1 MYDSVLDA
9 ALEAMFV
16 LAEIVGT
23 GLAIALGVAGEEA
36 SLSAFAAGETI
47 LGLWF
52 AYIGTLA
59 LFVGVYL
66 LGYRA
71 LFERVVRARA

>member
-52 AYIGTLA
+52 AYMGTLA

>member
-23 GLAIALGVAGEEA
+23 GLAIALGVADEEA
-36 SLSAFAAGETI
+36 SLSAFAAGEMI

>member
-47 LGLWF
+47 FGLWF

>member
-1 MYDSVLDA
+1 VYDSVLDA

>member
-1 MYDSVLDA
+1 VYDSVLDA

-52 AYIGTLA
+52 AYMGTLA

>member
-36 SLSAFAAGETI
+36 SLSPFAAGETI